1 MIKKNKL
8 AFSLIEIS
16 VVIIVIGILVAT
28 ISQSKKLIAQIK
40 INTAR
45 SNTLSSPVFSTAG
58 LIGWWESTLD
68 KSFSEEEQ
76 QDLLSVSQ
84 WFDLNSPSPVKFNFS
99 QTNTNLRP
107 IYILQGT
114 NSLPI
119 LEFNG
124 NNYLETSYHSI
135 LNPLNFTIFLVAKN
149 NNFGSSNQSTILC
162 NNTNNRGFAINS
174 YLNGSSPN
182 YQILIGTGNS
192 LATHNLSISSTFNKI
207 DVLTITFNSSNLNAY
222 LNSVNALSVNSNF
235 AININTKLTIG
246 ANNCNES
253 NTNHFRGQIAEI
265 IFFDRNIKSSE
276 RLAIEKY
283 LIRKWGV
290 LVN

>member
-1 MIKKNKL
+1 MIKKNNS

-58 LIGWWESTLD
+58 LIGWWEATLD
-68 KSFSEEEQ
+68 KSFNEEEQ
-76 QDLLSVSQ
+76 QDLLPVSQ
-84 WFDLNSPSPVKFNFS
+84 WYDLNSPSPVKFNLTQS
-99 QTNTNLRP
+99 NNTFRP
-107 IYILQGT
+107 LYILQGI
-114 NSLPI
+114 NSLPT

-124 NNYLETSYHSI
+124 NNYLETDYHST
-135 LNPLNFTIFLVAKN
+135 LNPLNFTIFLVVKIN
-149 NNFGSSNQSTILC
+149 SFGSSNQATILC
-162 NNTNNRGFAINS
+162 NNSNNRGFAINS
-174 YLNGSSPN
+174 YLSGSAPN
-182 YQILIGTGNS
+182 YQIVIGNS
-192 LATHNLSISSTFNKI
+192 TSLLTHNLSSASAFGKV
-207 DVLTITFNSSNLNAY
+207 DVLTIAFNSSNLIAY
-222 LNSVNALSVNSNF
+222 LNSVSVLSVNNNF
-235 AININTKLTIG
+235 AINLNKKLTIG

-253 NTNHFRGQIAEI
+253 ATNHLRGQIAEI

-283 LIRKWGV
+283 LNRKWGV
-290 LVN
+290 ATN